1 MTMAASVLFIS
12 CSCNFPGGHLG
23 DGAPG
28 VNGIY
33 EGTIKIKQ
41 RVHVCV
47 SDGVAGSRKQRSNG
61 LFKDLKE
68 NNR

>member
-1 MTMAASVLFIS
+1 M
-12 CSCNFPGGHLG
+12 G

-33 EGTIKIKQ
+33 EGKIKIKQ

-47 SDGVAGSRKQRSNG
+47 SDGVAGSRKQEAA
-61 LFKDLKE
+61 K
-68 NNR
+68 